1 MRLTSFLNTLVVATA
16 MVGCTMA
23 TGPERLTILNATP
36 MTVGYIALDQE
47 LATRTDP
54 NPKLPTTALGG
65 RILSPNQE
73 ATVLPAQIEGYRE
86 GMGVAFFIYRV
97 SGDSASF
104 ATSVVAPETR
114 PTGRSYRVTIPAE
127 AVRP

>member
-1 MRLTSFLNTLVVATA
+1 MRLTSFLNALVAAA
-16 MVGCTMA
+16 MMAGCTTA
-23 TGPERLTILNATP
+23 TGPERLTLLNATRA
-36 MTVGYIALDQE
+36 TVGYLALDQE

-54 NPKLPTTALGG
+54 NPRVPTTLLEG
-65 RILSPNQE
+65 RILVPDQE
-73 ATVLPAQIEGYRE
+73 VTVLPAQIEGYRE